1 MIFYVASYATGL
13 GNVPWQQGELFGL
26 EVRGIGTS
34 LATFCNWAGNLL
46 IGSTYLSLMDRIT
59 PAGAF
64 GFYAGLCLL
73 GCVFVACC
81 FPETAGLSLE
91 EVQMVFHTGFGVRES
106 GRLRREKRTVLQKT
120 QEGGSEKA

>member
-1 MIFYVASYATGL
+1 MLT
-13 GNVPWQQGELFGL
+13 
-26 EVRGIGTS
+26 VRGIGTS

-59 PAGAF
+59 PSGAF

-73 GCVFVACC
+73 GWLFCVFC

-91 EVQMVFHTGFGVRES
+91 EAQMIFRDGFGVKES
-106 GRLRREKRTVLQKT
+106 ERLRREKRAVLERAT
-120 QEGGSEKA
+120 QGEKEKA

>member
-1 MIFYVASYATGL
+1 M
-13 GNVPWQQGELFGL
+13 
-26 EVRGIGTS
+26 RGIGTS

-91 EVQMVFHTGFGVRES
+91 EVQMVFRDGFGIRAS
-106 GRLRREKRTVLQKT
+106 ARLRREKQEVLARGTAPPQA
-120 QEGGSEKA
+120 EEKA